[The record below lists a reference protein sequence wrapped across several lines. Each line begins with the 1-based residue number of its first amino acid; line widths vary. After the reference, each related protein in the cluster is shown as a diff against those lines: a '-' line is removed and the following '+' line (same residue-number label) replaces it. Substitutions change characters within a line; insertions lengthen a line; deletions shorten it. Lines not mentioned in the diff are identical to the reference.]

1 MSEIFGNL
9 DEISKTASF
18 YLERTK
24 IIQGNIANA
33 DTPFY
38 KPKDLKFERVLT
50 QQVPMKKTDEK
61 HINPFPEKKMEFKI
75 EELNNVSGYDA
86 NKVNIE
92 HELAKMA
99 ESSIMYK
106 SLVETM
112 KKEISKIKYSISGR

>member
-1 MSEIFGNL
+1 
-9 DEISKTASF
+9 
-18 YLERTK
+18 
-24 IIQGNIANA
+24 
-33 DTPFY
+33 
-38 KPKDLKFERVLT
+38 
-50 QQVPMKKTDEK
+50 MKKTDEK

>member
-1 MSEIFGNL
+1 MSDYFGNL
-9 DEISKTASF
+9 DEIAKTASF

-38 KPKDLKFERVLT
+38 KPRDIRFEKILT
-50 QQVPMKKTDEK
+50 EQVPMKKTDEK
-61 HINPFPEKKMEFKI
+61 HINPFPEKKTQFKI
-75 EELNNVSGYDA
+75 EELNNLSGYDA

-92 HELAKMA
+92 HELAKLA

>member
-1 MSEIFGNL
+1 MSDIFGNI
-9 DEISKTASF
+9 DELSKTASF

-33 DTPFY
+33 DTPHY
-38 KPKDLKFERVLT
+38 KPKDLKFEKILT

-61 HINPFPEKKMEFKI
+61 HINPFPENKTKFKI

-92 HELAKMA
+92 HELAKLS

-112 KKEISKIKYSISGR
+112 KKEMSKLKYSITGR

>member
-1 MSEIFGNL
+1 MSELFGNL

-38 KPKDLKFERVLT
+38 KPKDLKFEKILM

-61 HINPFPEKKMEFKI
+61 HINPFPEKKTQFKI
-75 EELNNVSGYDA
+75 EELNNVS
-86 NKVNIE
+86 E
-92 HELAKMA
+92 HELAKLS